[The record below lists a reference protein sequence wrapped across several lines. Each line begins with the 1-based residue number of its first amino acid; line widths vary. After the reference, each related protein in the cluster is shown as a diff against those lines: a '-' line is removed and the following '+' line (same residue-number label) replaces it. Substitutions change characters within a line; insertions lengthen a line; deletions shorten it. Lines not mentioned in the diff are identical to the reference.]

1 MIVLRD
7 PDEADHVPDPVLRA
21 LVLQRLTDLSDEG
34 ESSLA
39 TVAVLERSS
48 DLQELQ
54 GLLGFSALH
63 NRIDGTCYGHPMFY
77 PSFELIEE
85 HSTCFEMVFV
95 LSDDGAGVLVFVP
108 KDIDLDAQLLA
119 MCRQYA
125 VRSQETAP

>member
-7 PDEADHVPDPVLRA
+7 PDEADQVPDPVLRA
-21 LVLQRLTDLSDEG
+21 LVLQRLTDLHEEG
-34 ESSLA
+34 EPSLA
-39 TVAVLERSS
+39 TAAVLELSS

-54 GLLGFSALH
+54 ALLGFSVLQ
-63 NRIDGTCYGHPMFY
+63 NRTDGTCYGDPMFY

-85 HSTCFEMVFV
+85 HPSCFEMVFV

-108 KDIDLDAQLLA
+108 HDIDLDAQLLV

>member
-7 PDEADHVPDPVLRA
+7 PEQAEHVPDPMLRA
-21 LVLQRLTDLSDEG
+21 LVLQRLTDLSEDG
-34 ESSLA
+34 EPSLA
-39 TVAVLERSS
+39 TAVVLERSS

-54 GLLGFSALH
+54 ALLGFSVLH
-63 NRIDGTCYGHPMFY
+63 NRTDGTRYGDPMFY

-85 HSTCFEMVFV
+85 HPSCFEMVFV

-108 KDIDLDAQLLA
+108 KDVDLDTQLLA

-125 VRSQETAP
+125 VRSQETTP